1 MVRQSGTDRG
11 IGRTW
16 VLAVIAGL
24 AATSALALGNQG
36 PSREELRLAEI
47 RVMNIY
53 GLNYG
58 AADWSAVTQA
68 LAAHPG
74 DAGNAAVMSIPLSLG
89 NVYLNRYEV
98 SADPADLQRAIS

>member
-1 MVRQSGTDRG
+1 MVKQSGKQRS
-11 IGRTW
+11 IGRIW

-47 RVMNIY
+47 RMMNIY

-58 AADWSAVTQA
+58 ATNWSAVTQD
-68 LAAHPG
+68 LAAHP
-74 DAGNAAVMSIPLSLG
+74 DAAGNTAVMSIPLALG
-89 NVYLNRYEV
+89 NVYLNRYETGH
-98 SADPADLQRAIS
+98 D